1 MVALKE
7 FPIGD
12 RGFIDEI
19 VIPLRRNE
27 RNSNGAGAI

>member
-1 MVALKE
+1 MAALKE

-19 VIPLRRNE
+19 VTRLRRSE
-27 RNSNGAGAI
+27 RNGNGAGAI